1 MISLSSIV
9 KARLLKYIPNSV
21 DYTMD
26 YKKKESVAES
36 CAERE
41 ETPSPGTNGMID
53 RQEALLNQAVKKS
66 QHIESEAQRRA
77 DALIESALKSSRE
90 IMDNAEKQ
98 GYEEGYLRGLTDGAL
113 AAEDAAEESL
123 SELRCLIE
131 NFKSVQKAAL
141 KREEKNLLEIAMEL
155 SKKILKQQLHSDEG
169 ILLQMLDEIVLEN
182 EESMKIYLSE
192 YQKSLDVHLDKTII
206 KKIKSLSKDSKIV
219 LLKDEDLIMCENE
232 NGIVDMSVPVQL
244 EQLKN
249 AINDAF

>member
-9 KARLLKYIPNSV
+9 KARLLKYIPNSAEYMM
-21 DYTMD
+21 DYT
-26 YKKKESVAES
+26 KKESAAETY
-36 CAERE
+36 AGE
-41 ETPSPGTNGMID
+41 ETPPYDTNGMIE

-66 QHIESEAQRRA
+66 RHVESEAQRRA
-77 DALIESALKSSRE
+77 DALIESALKSGRE

-123 SELRCLIE
+123 TELRRLVE
-131 NFKSVQKAAL
+131 NFKSVQQAVL

-155 SKKILKQQLHSDEG
+155 SKKILRQQLHSDED
-169 ILLQMLDEIVLEN
+169 ILLKMLDEIVLEN
-182 EESMKIYLSE
+182 EDSVKIYLSE

-206 KKIKSLSKDSKIV
+206 KKIKGLSKDSKIV

-232 NGIVDMSVPVQL
+232 SGIVDMSVPVQL
-244 EQLKN
+244 EQLKK
-249 AINDAF
+249 AIQ